1 MPRLTTIF
9 ISICFSSFI
18 FLVLASHVYAENLS
32 VEAFGKLPTAQ
43 QVKLSPDGNKVAFIS
58 NIAGNTM
65 IGVTDLA
72 KSTTKYLVRTDN
84 QKFKIGWYL
93 WANNDLLL
101 MSADYPMQR
110 RGLKYTEARLLKV
123 HVDGSEGFESVLKL
137 KRGENSPQF
146 QNNIIDLLPDE
157 PNHILMALDLK
168 VSNRPDVY
176 KINLSNNRNRK
187 RIYNGKSHVNNWMTD
202 RQHNLRLGFGR
213 DETRIFYRL
222 FDTKKE
228 EWRNIWEYEIF
239 DAPDISPLGFG
250 LNPNELYIRADY
262 EGRYAIFKVDVS
274 KADLPRELIFHD
286 PLYDVEGSLIYSKK
300 TNDVVGVYHGE
311 ADNAKVFFDPVYDNF
326 QKALNK
332 ALPDAYNNVS
342 SFSAD
347 ERKYIL
353 YTSSGQSPGAYYLG
367 DRDINDLTFVLE
379 QYPLLYQQKLS
390 GKNKISYKARDSIEI
405 EGYLTLPHSNVK
417 NIKAAIVLPHGGP
430 MARNYAGFDWFTE
443 FFASRGYTIL
453 EPNFRGSSGY
463 GFKFEMEAVQKWGGA
478 MQDDLADAALWMLK
492 EYDIDKNKV
501 CILGGSYGGYAALM
515 AAVKQ
520 QDVFKCAASFA
531 GVSDLE
537 LIVSKARRFTN
548 NEVVKKQFGTD
559 SDVLEENSPVNFAKD
574 INIPV
579 LLIHGDKD
587 RVVDVRHSRDMYEE
601 LQNYKKE
608 VEYIELENGNHHMEI
623 EAHRMKVLTSLE
635 TFLQKNIGAE

>member
-1 MPRLTTIF
+1 MPRFITQF
-9 ISICFSSFI
+9 ISVCSFI
-18 FLVLASHVYAENLS
+18 FLVLAFNVYAENLP
-32 VEAFGKLPTAQ
+32 VAAFGKLPQSQ
-43 QVKLSPDGNKVAFIS
+43 QVKLSPDGNKIAFIN

-65 IGVTDLA
+65 IGVTDLVEA
-72 KSTTKYLVRTDN
+72 KTRYLVSTDN

-101 MSADYPMQR
+101 VSADYPVQR

-123 HVDGSEGFESVLKL
+123 HVDGKEAFESVFKSR
-137 KRGENSPQF
+137 KSERVPQF

-157 PNHILMALDLK
+157 PNHILMSLDLK
-168 VSNRPDVY
+168 VSNQPDVY
-176 KINLSNNRNRK
+176 KLNLTNNRK
-187 RIYNGKSHVNNWMTD
+187 RKFIYRGKSHIYNWMTD
-202 RQHNLRLGFGR
+202 QQHKLRLGFGR
-213 DETRIFYRL
+213 DETKIFYRL
-222 FDTKKE
+222 FDIKKD

-239 DAPDISPLGFG
+239 DAPDLSPLGFG
-250 LNPNELYIRADY
+250 LNPNDLYIRADHN
-262 EGRYAIFKVDVS
+262 GRYAIFKVDVS
-274 KADLPRELIFHD
+274 KADLPRTLVFHD
-286 PLYDVEGSLIYSKK
+286 PDYDVEGSLIYSQK
-300 TNDVVGVYHGE
+300 TNDVIGVYHGE
-311 ADNAKVFFDPVYDNF
+311 ADNAKVFFDPVYDAF
-326 QKALNK
+326 QTALNT

-353 YTSSGQSPGAYYLG
+353 YTSKSQSPGAYYLG
-367 DRDINDLTFVLE
+367 NRDTNELTFVLE

-390 GKNKISYKARDSIEI
+390 GKNKILYKARDGVAI
-405 EGYLTLPHSNVK
+405 EGYITQPHTNVK
-417 NIKAAIVLPHGGP
+417 NTKGAIVLPHGGP
-430 MARNYAGFDWFTE
+430 MARNYAGFDWFSE
-443 FFASRGYTIL
+443 FFASRGYTVL

-463 GFKFEMEAVQKWGGA
+463 GFKFEMESVQKWGGA
-478 MQDDLADAALWMLK
+478 MQDDLADAAKWMIK

-537 LIVSKARRFTN
+537 LILAKARRFTN

-559 SDVLEENSPVNFAKD
+559 SDVLEKNSPVNFAKE

-587 RVVDVRHSRDMYEE
+587 RVVDVKHSRDMYEE
-601 LQNYKKE
+601 LQDYKKE

-623 EAHRMKVLTSLE
+623 EAHRMKVLTAFDA
-635 TFLQKNIGAE
+635 FLQKHIGTN

>member
-18 FLVLASHVYAENLS
+18 FLVLASNVYAENLP
-32 VEAFGKLPTAQ
+32 VAAFGKLPEAQ
-43 QVKLSPDGNKVAFIS
+43 QVKLSPDGNKIAFIKNHEGS
-58 NIAGNTM
+58 SM
-65 IGVTDLA
+65 IGVRDLK
-72 KSTTKYLVRTDN
+72 KSKTRYLVVTDN

-101 MSADYPMQR
+101 MSADYPVQR
-110 RGLKYTEARLLKV
+110 GTLKYKESRLIKIKA
-123 HVDGSEGFESVLKL
+123 DGSEPFESVFKL
-137 KRGENSPQF
+137 RKNDNPPQF
-146 QNNIIDLLPDE
+146 QDNIIDLLPDE
-157 PNHILMALDLK
+157 PNYILMGLDLRL
-168 VSNRPDVY
+168 SNMPDVY
-176 KINLSNNRNRK
+176 KINLTNNRK
-187 RIYNGKSHVNNWMTD
+187 RQRIYKGKSHIYNWMTD
-202 RQHNLRLGFGR
+202 RQHNLRLGYGR
-213 DETRIFYRL
+213 DETRIFYRF
-222 FDTKKE
+222 FDIQKD

-250 LNPNELYIRADY
+250 LNPNDLYIRADHK
-262 EGRYAIFKVDVS
+262 GRYAIFKVDVS
-274 KADLPRELIFHD
+274 KADLPRTLIFHD
-286 PLYDVEGSLIYSKK
+286 PDYDVEGSLIYSQK
-300 TNDVVGVYHGE
+300 TNDVIGVYHGE
-311 ADNAKVFFDPVYDNF
+311 ADNAKVFFDPVYEDF
-326 QKALNK
+326 QTALNT

-353 YTSSGQSPGAYYLG
+353 YTSNDQSPGAYYLG
-367 DRDINDLTFVLE
+367 NRDTNELSFVLE
-379 QYPLLYQQKLS
+379 QYSLLYQQKLS
-390 GKNKISYKARDSIEI
+390 GKNKISYKARDGIEI
-405 EGYLTLPHSNVK
+405 EGYITKPHSNVK
-417 NIKAAIVLPHGGP
+417 NTKGAIVLPHGGP

-492 EYDIDKNKV
+492 EHDIDKDKV

-537 LIVSKARRFTN
+537 LIVIKARRFTN

-559 SDVLEENSPVNFAKD
+559 SDLLEQNSPVNFAKD

-601 LQNYKKE
+601 LQDNKKE

-623 EAHRMKVLTSLE
+623 EAHRLKVLTSLE
-635 TFLQKNIGAE
+635 AFLQRNMGED